1 MVHLAPLSP
10 LLLRSGDFF
19 LQAER
24 KEDQSVC
31 LAIKCLS
38 ADLRTVDSRPIPE
51 SSYPKLFTPA
61 WLEALN
67 GTSGGHR
74 LHSCLVASE
83 DGIAPVPWAKITSP
97 EFVDDTPQAE
107 TVLSPTWESLQL
119 EALDLSSPRELHE
132 TPDSQGLHTQSLA
145 LGKHTMPRKK
155 YPRLIKVEQ
164 ARPGEGVFRTDP
176 VASQDLEG
184 DYVALLDL
192 SLGSS
197 QGSPLLEVKIPKGC
211 PPQAAPE
218 ERMRMK
224 GISDSLGTL
233 PLPEANRVPLLDK
246 CTGAKSPSLEQKP
259 YARGMKGP
267 VNPEGPTGRSEL
279 QAPKAQISGILSPLP
294 WASGSR
300 TGISEE
306 SAATKTQGPLALLD
320 RVVPPRPGPKQA
332 SSPHLCLAMPS
343 AAPRTEAK
351 VADRN
356 PLSHQGLSEPTVD
369 PDWSRT
375 SSAPPSLGRKFSL
388 LGGQRPALG
397 APEKAPF
404 PPKGSWRALCSLSS
418 PKPSL
423 AKSEGKDKGTP
434 CLIL

>member
-24 KEDQSVC
+24 KEEQSVC

-97 EFVDDTPQAE
+97 EFVDGIPQAE

-119 EALDLSSPRELHE
+119 EALDLSSPRELHQ
-132 TPDSQGLHTQSLA
+132 TPDSQGHHTRSLA
-145 LGKHTMPRKK
+145 LGKHTMPRNK

-164 ARPGEGVFRTDP
+164 ARPGEGAFRMDP

-192 SLGSS
+192 SPRSS
-197 QGSPLLEVKIPKGC
+197 QGPPHVEVKIPKGC

-218 ERMRMK
+218 EHMRMK
-224 GISDSLGTL
+224 GISDSLRTL
-233 PLPEANRVPLLDK
+233 PFPEANRAPLLDK
-246 CTGAKSPSLEQKP
+246 CTSAKSPSLEQKP
-259 YARGMKGP
+259 YAPGVRGT
-267 VNPEGPTGRSEL
+267 VNPEGLTGRSEL
-279 QAPKAQISGILSPLP
+279 QAPKAQISGLLSPLP

-332 SSPHLCLAMPS
+332 SSPHLCPVMPP

-351 VADRN
+351 VANRN
-356 PLSHQGLSEPTVD
+356 PLSHQDLSEPTVD

-375 SSAPPSLGRKFSL
+375 SSAPPSLRHKFSL
-388 LGGQRPALG
+388 LGGQRTAPE

-404 PPKGSWRALCSLSS
+404 QPKGSWRALCSLSS